1 MSKKVLFWL
10 LVVLL
15 FPAMNAFSQ
24 VTTSSM
30 SGTVTAEDGP
40 VPDAYVVAIHD
51 PSGTT
56 YNTVTNAEGRF
67 SISGMRVGGPYKVL
81 VTNIAYSDY
90 EEDGITLSLGE
101 NYVLQVNMD
110 EGVALEDVII
120 SARRSK
126 FSNAKTGAST
136 TISNDNITAIPTVNR
151 SVSDIAKLSPY
162 ASGMSIGGG
171 DGRSTNFT
179 VDGANFNNNFGL
191 SSDLP
196 GGGNPISIDAIEE
209 MQVVVAPFD
218 VRQTNFI
225 GGGINAITKS
235 GTNEFKGTAYTYY
248 TNQNLRGNKINGQD
262 QGERDKES
270 KTIYGLTLGGPII
283 KDKLFFFVNAE
294 YEKQPQKVVNWRPS
308 QDGVA
313 NTDKSISRTSVS
325 DMQTVKDFLLNNYD
339 YDPGSYENYPAD
351 EDNLKILARIDWN
364 INDAHKLSL
373 RYNHT
378 KNTSWFPTNGNSTD
392 VSPRLNNLDRI
403 SQYSMSFSN
412 SLYSQDNLV
421 NSFTLD
427 LNSKFSDKV
436 SNQLLATYTKIEDV
450 RGSNSDPFPMVDIM
464 AGKNPDGSQIL
475 EPYMSFGYEL
485 FTWNNG
491 VHNNIFTLSDNLTWS
506 LQDHRLM
513 AGFRVEHQMAD
524 NSYMRSGTGFYRYS
538 SLDDFLNKATPEAF
552 ALTYG
557 YGGEENPA
565 AEVKFNQYGIYVQD
579 EWDVSDKFK
588 LTYGTRADMIHY
600 ADNLVGN
607 NAISALD
614 FGGRRVD
621 VGSWPK
627 TAVQFSPRVGFIYD
641 VNGDKTLKLRGGTGI
656 FTGRL
661 PLVFFTNMPTNS
673 GMVQG
678 SAALSTEYDSQGNV
692 IGKDPRLD
700 NLAGDIITDVP
711 EMISRLGLPEDI
723 SPDQGELPR
732 EVAGIDPDF
741 KMPQIWK
748 SSLAV
753 DYSVPADF
761 PLSVT
766 VEGTYTKSIKDVML
780 ENYDLK
786 GPEGWNRF
794 NGPDDRYIYPEAAD
808 RTYNGIDAFILT
820 NTSKGWGATANI
832 TVQAQPVEDLNLMMA
847 YTYTESKEITG
858 MPGSNAASAYGGLF
872 TVNGPFLPDLER
884 SQYVTPHKVI
894 GSLDYRFDYANDHMS
909 TRVGLFYNGYSP
921 AGYSYIYSNDMN
933 GDGWS
938 NDLIYIPKGPGDINF
953 VSQADE
959 DAYFKFANQDKY
971 LKKHKGEY
979 ADAFG
984 ARAPWVH
991 RFDLHV
997 EQEFKIKVGG
1007 STNRLQLNADILNF
1021 GNMLNSSWGV
1031 TKNNFPSNS
1040 SRILHYE
1047 GMNSNNEPT
1056 FSFNELNGDYISK
1069 SFDYNYYYRE
1079 AWQMQIGIKYLFN

>member
-1 MSKKVLFWL
+1 MSCKVRLWL
-10 LVVLL
+10 LVIML
-15 FPAMNAFSQ
+15 FPAMNALSQ

-30 SGTVTAEDGP
+30 SGTVSADGAP

-51 PSGTT
+51 PSGTV

-81 VTNIAYSDY
+81 VTNIAYADY
-90 EEDGITLSLGE
+90 EEEGITLALGE
-101 NYVLQVNMD
+101 NYVLDVTMSD
-110 EGVALEDVII
+110 GVALDDVII
-120 SARRSK
+120 SARRSR

-136 TISNDNITAIPTVNR
+136 NISNTNLTAVPTINR

-191 SSDLP
+191 SSALP

-235 GTNEFKGTAYTYY
+235 GTNTFKGTAYTYF
-248 TNQNLRGNKINGQD
+248 TNQDLRGNKINGKD
-262 QGERDKES
+262 QGERAKES
-270 KTIYGLTLGGPII
+270 KNIYGLTLGGPII

-308 QDGVA
+308 ENGVA
-313 NTDKSISRTSVS
+313 DTDRSISRTSIE
-325 DMQTVKDFLLNNYD
+325 DMQTVKDFLINNYG
-339 YDPGSYENYPAD
+339 YDPGSYDNYPAD

-392 VSPRLNNLDRI
+392 VFPRLNGMDRI
-403 SQYSMSFSN
+403 SQYSMAFSN

-421 NSFTLD
+421 NSFSLD
-427 LNSKFSDKV
+427 LNSKLSDKV
-436 SNQLLATYTKIEDV
+436 SNQVLATYTKIEDI
-450 RGSNSDPFPMVDIM
+450 RGSNSSPFPMVDIM
-464 AGKNPDGSQIL
+464 AGKNSDGSQIL

-491 VHNNIFTLSDNLTWS
+491 VHNNIFTLTDNLTWS
-506 LQDHRLM
+506 VNSHRIM

-524 NSYMRSGTGFYRYS
+524 NAYMRSGTGFYRYA
-538 SLDDFLNKATPEAF
+538 SLDDFLNQAAPEAF

-557 YGGEENPA
+557 YGGEKNPA
-565 AEVKFNQYGIYVQD
+565 SEVKFNQYGIYLQD
-579 EWDVSDKFK
+579 EWNVTDNLK
-588 LTYGTRADMIHY
+588 LTYGTRADLIHY
-600 ADNLVGN
+600 ADNLMGN
-607 NAISALD
+607 NAIAALD
-614 FGGRRVD
+614 FGGKSID

-627 TAVQFSPRVGFIYD
+627 SSVQFSPRIGFIYD
-641 VNGDKTLKLRGGTGI
+641 VMGDKTLKIRGGSGI

-678 SAALSTEYDSQGNV
+678 SAALSTSYDSQGNV
-692 IGKDPRLD
+692 TGADPRLGL
-700 NLAGDIITDVP
+700 LAGKMITDVD
-711 EMISRLGLPEDI
+711 EMISTLGLPENI

-732 EVAGIDPDF
+732 EIAGVDPNF

-753 DYSVPADF
+753 DYSIPADF

-766 VEGTYTKSIKDVML
+766 VEGTYTKSIHDVML
-780 ENYDLK
+780 KNYDLN
-786 GPEGWNRF
+786 GPEGWERF
-794 NGPDDRYIYPEAAD
+794 SGPDDRYIYPEAND
-808 RTYNGIDAFILT
+808 RTYNGINAYVLS
-820 NTSKGWGATANI
+820 NTSKGWGATGNI
-832 TVQAQPVEDLNLMMA
+832 TVHASPLDNLNLMMA
-847 YTYTESKEITG
+847 YTYTQHKEITG
-858 MPGSNAASAYGGLF
+858 MPGSNAASAYGNLIS
-872 TVNGPFLPDLER
+872 VNGPFLPDLER
-884 SQYVTPHKVI
+884 SQYVIPHKVI
-894 GSLDYRFDYANDHMS
+894 GSLDYRINYANDLMS
-909 TRVGLFYNGYSP
+909 TRLGVFYSGYSP
-921 AGYSYIYSNDMN
+921 QGYSYVYSNDMN
-933 GDGWS
+933 GDGWN
-938 NDLIYIPKGPGDINF
+938 NDLIYIPKDRGDINF

-959 DAYFKFANQDKY
+959 DAYFNFAKQDKY
-971 LKKHKGEY
+971 LKKHKGQY
-979 ADAFG
+979 ASAYG

-991 RFDLHV
+991 RFDVHL
-997 EQEFKIKVGG
+997 EQEFKLEAGNT
-1007 STNRLQLNADILNF
+1007 SNRLQLSLDILNF

-1031 TKNNFPSNS
+1031 TKNNFPSNN
-1040 SRILHYE
+1040 SRILTYE
-1047 GMNSNNEPT
+1047 GVNGNNEPT
-1056 FSFNELNGDYISK
+1056 YSFNQVNGEYISR